1 LVLRLRRG
9 FGRSSWGILNCESEP
24 AFVLMCSGRKALR
37 EQRKDEQAVEKLTTD
52 DEKGRLTA
60 A

>member
-1 LVLRLRRG
+1 VSRLRRG
-9 FGRSSWGILNCESEP
+9 FGRNLWGILNCESEP
-24 AFVLMCSGRKALR
+24 AFVLMGNGRKALR
-37 EQRKDEQAVEKLTTD
+37 EQQKDGQAVEKLTSD

>member
-1 LVLRLRRG
+1 MG
-9 FGRSSWGILNCESEP
+9 
-24 AFVLMCSGRKALR
+24 SGRKALR
-37 EQRKDEQAVEKLTTD
+37 EQQKDEQAVEKLTSD